1 MTRDIPIAVA
11 VMAGGMGRRMG
22 RDKAALRITGISMLE
37 RVARVAV
44 ESMGS
49 VLVVGRDHA
58 EWARGIDAVRFAVDE
73 YPGAGPLGGIATA
86 LRTLGAAAIVVA
98 CDMPLLIPEAL
109 RWLVGQVPC
118 SEAWDAV
125 VPNNGARSEPL
136 FAVYSPRTLPRIIE
150 ALARGERSVQRALA
164 GAAVVRPEVPEWLR
178 SRLANINT
186 PEEFAAA
193 ARLLS
198 PGPEDAPR

>member
-22 RDKAALRITGISMLE
+22 RDKAALRIGGVSMLE
-37 RVARVAV
+37 RVARVGV
-44 ESMGS
+44 QSMGS

-58 EWARGIDAVRFAVDE
+58 EWAQRSDAVRFTVDE
-73 YPGAGPLGGIATA
+73 HPGAGPLGGIATA
-86 LRTLGAAAIVVA
+86 LRTLESAAIVVG
-98 CDMPLLIPEAL
+98 CDMPLLIPDAFC
-109 RWLVGQVPC
+109 WLADQVPD
-118 SEAWDAV
+118 SDAWDAV

-136 FAVYSPRTLPRIIE
+136 FAVYSSRALPRIVE

-164 GAAVVRPEVPEWLR
+164 GAAVIRPDVPEPLR
-178 SRLANINT
+178 PRLANINT

-193 ARLLS
+193 ALLLS
-198 PGPEDAPR
+198 PGPDDAPR